1 MPHFVPITYA
11 VLLDQSDRDMKIPTS
26 KNAGAHTLLEKLR
39 ERGAQTGKEPE
50 EETEKAGGGNG
61 GERSQLVWL
70 LNQHASLDCCG
81 NN

>member
-50 EETEKAGGGNG
+50 EETEKAGGGG
-61 GERSQLVWL
+61 WGRAITAGVASEPTCQPGL
-70 LNQHASLDCCG
+70 LRE
-81 NN
+81 